1 MASSKHWDEH
11 PTSALRVSEGFRL
24 EDFDPTGKPGFSGS
38 KKQGRRLRKERGTL
52 RADLQ
57 ERLFAQGRVGDDRSL
72 LLVLQGM
79 DTAGKGGIVRHV
91 LGMVDP
97 QGVQARGFGAP
108 TEEELEHHFLWRIEK
123 ALPKAGHI
131 GVFDRSHYE
140 DVLIARVH
148 ELVPQDTW
156 ERRYD
161 EINKW
166 EQRLTDSGTT
176 IVKCALMVSQDEQLD
191 RLAKRLTRPDKHWKY
206 STSDLDERAYWP
218 AYMEAFQAV
227 LDRTSTD
234 AAPWHVIPSTRKWY
248 ARLAVT
254 ELLTSALES
263 MDLEWPAPDYDLDE
277 ERARIADLRR
287 QGE

>member
-1 MASSKHWDEH
+1 MAASHHWDEH
-11 PTSALRVSEGFRL
+11 PTSALRVSEGFRI
-24 EDFDPTGKPGFSGS
+24 EGFDPTGKPGFAGS
-38 KKQGRRLRKERGTL
+38 KQDGKRIRKHRGEHL
-52 RADLQ
+52 AELQ
-57 ERLFAQGRVGDDRSL
+57 ERLFAGGRVGDDRSL

-148 ELVPQDTW
+148 ELVPRGTW
-156 ERRYD
+156 EGRYD
-161 EINKW
+161 EINEW
-166 EQRLTDSGTT
+166 ERRLTESGTT
-176 IVKCALMVSQDEQLD
+176 IVKCALMVSQEEQLD
-191 RLAKRLTRPDKHWKY
+191 RLEKRLNRPDKHWKY
-206 STSDLDERAYWP
+206 SPADLDERAHWP

-227 LDRTSTD
+227 FDRTSTA

-254 ELLTSALES
+254 ELLTSALEK
-263 MDLEWPAPDYDLDE
+263 MDLQWPAADYDLDE
-277 ERARIADLRR
+277 ERARITQVRR
-287 QGE
+287 SGG